1 MLGHL
6 FGLLP
11 AAPVAVPPCLHACH
25 EAGQQQAGGQDAE
38 DACEAVQLEGASVG
52 LCTGVAVQV
61 AAAHARPPLL
71 LQDVQVALLLEF
83 QDPGGGER
91 GGRGMDGERERGSE
105 GRAAKRSYYAP
116 T

>member
-11 AAPVAVPPCLHACH
+11 AAPVAVPPRLHARH
-25 EAGQQQAGGQDAE
+25 KAGQQQAGGQDAE
-38 DACEAVQLEGASVG
+38 DAGETVQLEGAAVG
-52 LCTGVAVQV
+52 LGAGVAVQV

-71 LQDVQVALLLEF
+71 LQDVQVALLLEL

-91 GGRGMDGERERGSE
+91 DGRGMEGWREGK
-105 GRAAKRSYYAP
+105 AV
-116 T
+116 